1 MKYSVA
7 IKFIA
12 IILCAVS
19 LVACVGGALG
29 IVANESYGLY
39 TKEPDNWAESEMEN
53 IGFNIAY
60 GSCVLY
66 AAEYLGNCP
75 ADVMNYLRSEYYLMD
90 TTEGWS
96 VTLVQDDVIL
106 LEGDSTLEGASVFTY
121 TIQTSYPAVWSGE
134 PIAASE
140 TWDWGTDSDA
150 PTIAMEEGSAA
161 QPHYTEIVYVTDLE
175 YGYEYAVELAYFQT
189 PEYQVVVYLQP
200 ALVDSFRVSLITMM
214 YNYRYHFIGALVIGL
229 LTFAA
234 TLVYLCCAAGRHA
247 GSNAV
252 YPVALNRLP
261 LDLYAT
267 GGFLLEALLFW
278 LLYEMIDACLS
289 YGGNWAVASLI
300 GLGAFA
306 MALIVVAFLFACSAQ
321 MKTKGG
327 FWWRRTVIGWCLI
340 KIWRGLRWIGRGC
353 RAVFLMLPLIWQWL
367 LAAVLMAVC
376 PVVCFVAA
384 CTAWDGFWEFFWATM
399 FLASLCGDIFVIVRW
414 AFCLGQLMKG
424 VAIMSQGG
432 LHYQIPTRHMTGKF
446 RDFALA
452 INSMAGAARI
462 AAERQLKSERMKTEL
477 ITNVSHDIKTP
488 LTSIINYV
496 DLLKKPHGETQAQQ
510 YLEVLDR
517 QSQRLKKLIDD
528 LMEMSKAST
537 GNIAVEMGQVDA
549 VEAINQALGEFS
561 DKLTASR
568 LDPVFRCPAEPVMI
582 RADGK
587 LLWRVMSNL
596 LSNAVKYAM
605 PGTRLYM
612 DLLVIQGNAVL
623 NMKNISRDQ
632 LNVNADELMERFVR
646 GDASRNTEGSGLGL
660 NIAKSLVELQR
671 GQMHLMVDGDLF
683 KVTLV
688 FPLA

>member
-7 IKFIA
+7 VKFIA
-12 IILCAVS
+12 IILCAIS
-19 LVACVGGALG
+19 LVVCVGGALG
-29 IVANESYGLY
+29 IVANESCGLY
-39 TKEPDNWAESEMEN
+39 TGDTSKWLEN
-53 IGFNIAY
+53 ELENVGLNIAWSY
-60 GSCVLY
+60 ATLYNAEHLGGCTGEVL
-66 AAEYLGNCP
+66 EE
-75 ADVMNYLRSEYYLMD
+75 LRRMYESATMKHD
-90 TTEGWS
+90 EGWS
-96 VTLVQDDVIL
+96 VTLARDGNVVA
-106 LEGDSTLEGASVFTY
+106 EGDSTMEGALSLTY
-121 TIQTSYPAVWSGE
+121 TISPVCPTLVTGE
-134 PIAASE
+134 PVSME
-140 TWDWGTDSDA
+140 TGTEDALQPTDSA
-150 PTIAMEEGSAA
+150 KASPA
-161 QPHYTEIVYVTDLE
+161 YTETIFVFDSEL
-175 YGYEYAVELAYFQT
+175 GYDYPVELAFYAG
-189 PEYQVVVYLQP
+189 PEYQAVVYLQP
-200 ALVDSFRVSLITMM
+200 AVVDSFMVSFISLI
-214 YNYRYHFIGALVIGL
+214 YQLRYHFIGALILGL
-229 LTFAA
+229 LAFSA
-234 TLVYLCCAAGRHA
+234 TLVYLCCAAGRHTD
-247 GSNAV
+247 SKDV

-261 LDLYAT
+261 LDLYALA
-267 GGFLLEALLFW
+267 GGLLEAVLFW
-278 LLYEMIDACLS
+278 LLFEMIDACVS

-327 FWWRRTVIGWCLI
+327 FWWRRTIIGWVVV
-340 KIWRGLRWIGRGC
+340 KIGRALRWAGRGC
-353 RAVFLMLPLIWQWL
+353 RSLFLMLPLIWQWL

-376 PVVCFVAA
+376 PVVSFIAA
-384 CTAWDGFWEFFWATM
+384 ATSWDGFWVFFWLM
-399 FLASLCGDIFVIVRW
+399 MCICFILGDIFIIARW
-414 AFCLGQLMKG
+414 AFCLGQLQKG

-446 RDFALA
+446 RDFANA

-496 DLLKKPHGETQAQQ
+496 DLLKKPHDDQQKQQ

-517 QSQRLKKLIDD
+517 QSLRLKKLIDD

-561 DKLTASR
+561 DKLAASD
-568 LDPVFRCPAEPVMI
+568 LDPVFRCPAGPVMI

-605 PGTRLYM
+605 PGTRLYL

-660 NIAKSLVELQR
+660 NIAKSLVELQK

-688 FPLA
+688 FPLT

>member
-1 MKYSVA
+1 MKYSIIV
-7 IKFIA
+7 KFIA

-29 IVANESYGLY
+29 IVVNESNGLY
-39 TKEPDNWAESEMEN
+39 TSDTNNWLENELDNVGMD
-53 IGFNIAY
+53 IAWSY
-60 GSCVLY
+60 AFLY
-66 AAEYLGNCP
+66 NAEYLGGCTEP
-75 ADVMNYLRSEYYLMD
+75 VLEELRQMYDSGNIE
-90 TTEGWS
+90 TAEGWS
-96 VTLVQDDVIL
+96 ATLVREGKVLVD
-106 LEGDSTLEGASVFTY
+106 GDSSLEGALTMTY
-121 TIQTSYPAVWSGE
+121 TISPFCPVMVTD
-134 PIAASE
+134 E
-140 TWDWGTDSDA
+140 TDL
-150 PTIAMEEGSAA
+150 EGND
-161 QPHYTEIVYVTDLE
+161 PHYTENILIYDRAI
-175 YGYEYAVELAYFQT
+175 GSNRFVEVAYYDG
-189 PEYQVVVYLQP
+189 PEYQVVLYLQP
-200 ALVDSFRVSLITMM
+200 ELVDPFRASFISIVYDL
-214 YNYRYHFIGALVIGL
+214 RYQCIGL
-229 LTFAA
+229 LVLGLLAFSA
-234 TLVYLCCAAGRHA
+234 TLVYLCCAAGRRPD
-247 GSNAV
+247 NDQV

-261 LDLYAT
+261 LDLYALV
-267 GGFLLEALLFW
+267 GGLLEVGLSWVLF
-278 LLYEMIDACLS
+278 EMIDACIS
-289 YGGNWAVASLI
+289 YGGNWGVASLI

-306 MALIVVAFLFACSAQ
+306 MALIAVAFLFACAAQ

-327 FWWRRTVIGWCLI
+327 FWWRRTIIGWCMI
-340 KIWRGLRWIGRGC
+340 RIFRGLRWMGRGC
-353 RAVFLMLPLIWQWL
+353 RAVFRMLPLIWQWL
-367 LAAVLMAVC
+367 
-376 PVVCFVAA
+376 FVAVMMAA
-384 CTAWDGFWEFFWATM
+384 CPIFFLICAANSWHDFWEFLWA
-399 FLASLCGDIFVIVRW
+399 FLFIASILGDIAIIVYW
-414 AFCLGQLMKG
+414 AYSLGQLQKG
-424 VAIMSQGG
+424 VNIMSQGG
-432 LHYQIPTRHMTGKF
+432 LHYQIPTRHMGGKF
-446 RDFALA
+446 RDFAGA

-496 DLLKKPHGETQAQQ
+496 DLLKKPHDGQQEQQ

-537 GNIAVEMGQVDA
+537 GNIAVEMGRVDA

-561 DKLTASR
+561 DKLAAAE
-568 LDPVFRCPAEPVMI
+568 LDPVFRSPAAPVMI

-605 PGTRLYM
+605 PGTRLYL

-632 LNVNADELMERFVR
+632 LNVGTDELMERFVR
-646 GDASRNTEGSGLGL
+646 GDVSRNTEGSGLGL
-660 NIAKSLVELQR
+660 NIAKSLVELQK